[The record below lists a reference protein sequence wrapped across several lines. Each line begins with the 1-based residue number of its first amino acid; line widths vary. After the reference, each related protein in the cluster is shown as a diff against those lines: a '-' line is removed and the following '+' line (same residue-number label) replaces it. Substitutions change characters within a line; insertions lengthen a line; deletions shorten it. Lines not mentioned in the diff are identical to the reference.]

1 MNLSIKITDYKKK
14 YNDALER
21 ARDLMSNQNYSD
33 LDKLLI
39 ETIFPELKDVKED
52 ENTRIKK
59 VLIDYFQKYKEQED
73 CGIKT
78 FYGIPTDDILA
89 WLEKRGEQKP
99 NYCHHEVDLSGC
111 SEEYKKAY
119 YDGWNNCNMQHSQC
133 KSELDD
139 VLKCLINGMKFYYE
153 DNKDATWGTYKWS
166 MPVKHIIEV
175 LEKQGE
181 QKPVDKVEPRFK
193 VKYAGSEYNVLE
205 VKDIAGVTFYGI
217 EDEPNHI
224 DYVKPENC
232 EIISGYAIKENG
244 SPYPTKPAVFSE
256 KKPTAWLEKQ
266 GKETSWKPSKEEMD
280 VLYGLAYI
288 TNQYD
293 EHKEEV
299 ITRLYQD
306 LKREFFNGSS
316 YENMFPTNTSAED
329 DVRRRST
336 IQVLEYARSLD
347 ACNQFGKA
355 DIDKNIAWL
364 EKQRNNSTSI
374 DIDEMVMKYSQTK
387 DGDFGLPVNC
397 MIRAYRQGI
406 NDALNLSSCIEK
418 QGEQKPA
425 DKVEPKFKVGD
436 WIVQENI
443 GIYKVIEVCESWYEV
458 VDNKDERYSIS
469 FDKEYMCH
477 LWTINDANDGDVLV
491 DSYSKDSI
499 IILYKG
505 IYKERSI
512 LAHCGWNGYNFSI
525 KTNGFGYGGLDNT
538 DYLPAT
544 KEQRDL
550 LFEKMKNTGYEW
562 DAENKELKQY

>member
-1 MNLSIKITDYKKK
+1 MKLNFKITDYKKK

-21 ARDLMSNQNYSD
+21 ARDLMSNQKSSD
-33 LDKLLI
+33 LDKHLI
-39 ETIFPELKDVKED
+39 EKIFPELKDD
-52 ENTRIKK
+52 DDDDNSCIKK

-181 QKPVDKVEPRFK
+181 QPTDKVE
-193 VKYAGSEYNVLE
+193 
-205 VKDIAGVTFYGI
+205 T
-217 EDEPNHI
+217 
-224 DYVKPENC
+224 
-232 EIISGYAIKENG
+232 
-244 SPYPTKPAVFSE
+244 
-256 KKPTAWLEKQ
+256 
-266 GKETSWKPSKEEMD
+266 
-280 VLYGLAYI
+280 
-288 TNQYD
+288 
-293 EHKEEV
+293 
-299 ITRLYQD
+299 
-306 LKREFFNGSS
+306 
-316 YENMFPTNTSAED
+316 
-329 DVRRRST
+329 
-336 IQVLEYARSLD
+336 
-347 ACNQFGKA
+347 
-355 DIDKNIAWL
+355 
-364 EKQRNNSTSI
+364 
-374 DIDEMVMKYSQTK
+374 
-387 DGDFGLPVNC
+387 
-397 MIRAYRQGI
+397 
-406 NDALNLSSCIEK
+406 
-418 QGEQKPA
+418 
-425 DKVEPKFKVGD
+425 KFKVGD
-436 WIVQENI
+436 WITDGYVHCKITEILDDRYIIESKYNKRSAILFEN
-443 GIYKVIEVCESWYEV
+443 K
-458 VDNKDERYSIS
+458 NRY
-469 FDKEYMCH
+469 H
-477 LWTINDANDGDVLV
+477 LWTINDAQDGDVLV

-562 DAENKELKQY
+562 DAENKELKRLS